1 MSMRD
6 ALDSL
11 HERGVSLATRTI
23 VLTGDVDEKM
33 SVDLYKN
40 LNILQQRQS
49 TAPITIVINS
59 DGGDVQQA
67 LAIYDL
73 IQLCDSHITTIAYG
87 SAQSSACVILQAGDL
102 RKAYPSSIIMYHQGS
117 TSVGET
123 PTNEVVSAFSHS
135 QAICKMADDIIY
147 GRMKTVTGWT
157 RARFNK
163 ALDAGI
169 YLAAPRAVELGL
181 IDEVIT

>member
-23 VLTGDVDEKM
+23 MLTGDVDEKM
-33 SVDLYKN
+33 AVDFYKN
-40 LNILQQRQS
+40 LNILQQRGS

-73 IQLCDSHITTIAYG
+73 IQLCESHITTIAYG

-102 RKAYPSSIIMYHQGS
+102 RKSYPSSVIMYHQGTS
-117 TSVGET
+117 SVGEC
-123 PTNEVVSAFSHS
+123 PTNEVGSAFSHS
-135 QAICKMADDIIY
+135 QSICKIADNIVYNRI
-147 GRMKTVTGWT
+147 KAVAGWT
-157 RARFNK
+157 RTRFNK

-169 YLAAPRAVELGL
+169 YVAAPKAVELGL
-181 IDEVIT
+181 IDEVIG